1 MNSGEQ
7 NLWSVK
13 PNTGLVRVEDWGCPL
28 EVQTTG
34 LAKVIVPIHVRVEG
48 PKTRRKNF
56 QPTHIS

>member
-13 PNTGLVRVEDWGCPL
+13 PNTGLAGLKAGAAPR
-28 EVQTTG
+28 VQTTG
-34 LAKVIVPIHVRVEG
+34 LATVIVPIHVRAEC
-48 PKTRRKNF
+48 PKKGEIF